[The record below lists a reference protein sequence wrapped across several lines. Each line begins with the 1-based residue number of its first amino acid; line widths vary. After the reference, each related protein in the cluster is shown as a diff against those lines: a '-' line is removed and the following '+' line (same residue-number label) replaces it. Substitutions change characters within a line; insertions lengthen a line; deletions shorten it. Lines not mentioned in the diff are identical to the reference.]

1 MGRSKTHSG
10 ATRPNTAAQSIRK
23 KVSRSARTS
32 AGSHATTKLRD
43 EVTAYRKDLI
53 VRAACDAFF
62 EHGYHDCTVDMIAE
76 RLSGTKAIVYY
87 YFSDKQSILE
97 EIYRRALG
105 EARALICQ
113 GMSEGSDPQARLA
126 SFARLYARWVI
137 ANQRMVG
144 IISREE
150 RSLSPETSAAV
161 AIERKKIDDLVA
173 LMIGQGVATNQ
184 FRVHDVKTTARAIAG
199 MISFTFTWWRDIRR
213 LTRDDAAEY
222 YAEMALRLV
231 GIPPS

>member
-1 MGRSKTHSG
+1 MRANTG
-10 ATRPNTAAQSIRK
+10 APSIRK
-23 KVSRSARTS
+23 KASRSERTS
-32 AGSHATTKLRD
+32 VDGHVQAKLRD

-87 YFSDKQSILE
+87 YFADKHSILV
-97 EIYRRALG
+97 EIYRRALH
-105 EARALICQ
+105 EAQALIRH

-126 SFARLYARWVI
+126 SFAGLYTRWVI
-137 ANQRMVG
+137 DNQRMVG

-150 RSLSPETSAAV
+150 LSLSPEAYVAV
-161 AIERKKIDDLVA
+161 AMERKRMDDLVA
-173 LMIGQGVATNQ
+173 LMIREGVTKNQ
-184 FRVHDVKTTARAIAG
+184 FRVQDVKTTARAISG

-213 LTRDDAAEY
+213 LTREDAAAY
-222 YAEMALRLV
+222 YTQMALRLV